1 MSWLSAAVGAVTG
14 IWGAHSAA
22 QSVAANNEFQAAE
35 AQKQRDWQE
44 KMSSTAHQREVAD
57 LRKAGLNPILSANS
71 GASTPSGAMPVTS
84 AYTGQA
90 SDISSGLNAGT
101 NWMNAKTSAKAQ
113 KAQEALFVEQMQNLQ
128 SQTRKTNAEAESA
141 RVAADAARVRTAIEL
156 SNMVGL
162 GNYQRAQIDYLNGPL
177 SMKTHAEVPLIE
189 AETRLTNAQ
198 KFRIIRLTPLEAG
211 KLSAEIGQIK
221 AETQESYSR
230 SQLNHINYLATQV
243 SMGKMSQETAE
254 SIARQRNIDV
264 DTLIKNIN
272 AKDAEMQL
280 EKRKTASRYSG
291 QEPQDL
297 YDYLLRTSQN
307 VGDIVGAVG
316 SPLISSFFR

>member
-1 MSWLSAAVGAVTG
+1 MSWVSSALGAVAG

-71 GASTPSGAMPVTS
+71 GASTPSGAMPITS

-90 SDISSGLNAGT
+90 SDISSGLNAGA

-113 KAQEALFVEQMQNLQ
+113 KAQEVLFAEQMQNLQ
-128 SQTRKTNAEAESA
+128 SQTRKTNAEADSA

-156 SNMVGL
+156 SNMIGL
-162 GNYQRAQIDYLNGPL
+162 GNYQKAQTDYLNGPL
-177 SMKTHAEVPLIE
+177 SMKTHAEVPYIE
-189 AETRLTNAQ
+189 AQTRLTNAQ
-198 KFRIIRLTPLEAG
+198 KFAIVQLTPLQAA
-211 KLSAEIGQIK
+211 KLSADINLVK
-221 AETQESYSR
+221 AETQESHTR
-230 SQLNHINYLATQV
+230 SQLNQINYLSTQV
-243 SMGKMSQETAE
+243 AMGKMSQETAE
-254 SIARQRNIDV
+254 SIARQHNIEA

-272 AKDAEMQL
+272 AKESEMQL

-291 QEPQDL
+291 QEPQNL

>member
-1 MSWLSAAVGAVTG
+1 MSWVSSALGAVAG

-44 KMSSTAHQREVAD
+44 KMSSTAHQREVED
-57 LRKAGLNPILSANS
+57 LRKAGLNPILSVNS

-90 SDISSGLNAGT
+90 SDIASGLNAGT

-113 KAQEALFVEQMQNLQ
+113 KAQEALFAEQMQNLQ
-128 SQTRKTNAEAESA
+128 SQTRKTNAEADSA
-141 RVAADAARVRTAIEL
+141 RVAADAARVRTALEL
-156 SNMVGL
+156 SNLIGL
-162 GNYQRAQIDYLNGPL
+162 GNYQKAQTDYLNGPL
-177 SMKTHAEVPLIE
+177 SMKTHAEVPMIE

-272 AKDAEMQL
+272 AKDAEIQL
-280 EKRKTASRYSG
+280 EKRQVASRYG
-291 QEPQDL
+291 DREPQNA
-297 YDYLLRTSQN
+297 YEYTLRIGQN
-307 VGDIVGAVG
+307 VGDILGAIG
-316 SPLISSFFR
+316 SPIISNLLR